1 MLFTNLFTKTRRPWL
16 SDSSQPY
23 PPNMPFFIDPTGWPE
38 VKRIEENWTII
49 RDELLEALA
58 KEDSGLVPYKD
69 LAKTDKKASWSTAG
83 LVYWT
88 VRSPENIARFPKT
101 WALFKNIPNVT
112 SCSIHR
118 LSPHS
123 TIKPH
128 IGDTDAMA
136 RFHVGL
142 VIPAG
147 LPRCGF
153 RCGTERKEWVEGKA
167 LCFNDAQ
174 EHTAWNNTDDERFII
189 SFDLMYP
196 EYFHMRHWIGAQVLG
211 KISVEVLYQHK
222 AWLRHYFNTNWARKS
237 LICFFKAERYAQLK
251 LSYWY
256 NLAQQR
262 WSSSRRAGEQSHA

>member
-1 MLFTNLFTKTRRPWL
+1 MLFTNLFTKAPRPWL

-23 PPNMPFFIDPTGWPE
+23 PPNKPYFIDPADWPE

-49 RDELLEALA
+49 RDELFEAVHRDDA
-58 KEDSGLVPYKD
+58 GLVPYKD

-83 LVYWT
+83 LMYWT
-88 VRSPENIARFPKT
+88 VRSPENIARFPRT
-101 WALFKNIPNVT
+101 WDLFKNIPNLT

-118 LSPHS
+118 LAPHS

-136 RFHVGL
+136 RFHIGL

-153 RCGTERKEWVEGKA
+153 RCGPERREWVEGKA
-167 LCFNDAQ
+167 LCFNDAR
-174 EHTAWNNTDDERFII
+174 EHTAWNNTDDDRFII

-196 EYFHMRHWIGAQVLG
+196 ECFHMRHWIGAQVLG
-211 KISVEVLYQHK
+211 KIAVEVLYQHK
-222 AWLRHYFNTNWARKS
+222 TWLPRYFNRGWERKL
-237 LICFFKAERYAQLK
+237 LIWYFKKERYVRLK
-251 LSYWY
+251 LSHWH

-262 WSSSRRAGEQSHA
+262 RSSVQRAKEEAHA